1 MILYCV
7 TLQSA
12 SGAFQLLKD
21 KVFPLLHQV
30 PTPDLSVEMLTAL
43 SAIMLAQGQES
54 IWNKTE
60 QGTYICKL
68 EKKRC
73 YKDKESRSSKLIMV
87 CFPMNIINGFYDRAC
102 VTLNMIEVW
111 YAYEPGGS
119 SDWSLSRF

>member
-1 MILYCV
+1 MLFQLMVLYYV

-60 QGTYICKL
+60 QGT
-68 EKKRC
+68 
-73 YKDKESRSSKLIMV
+73 
-87 CFPMNIINGFYDRAC
+87 
-102 VTLNMIEVW
+102 
-111 YAYEPGGS
+111 
-119 SDWSLSRF
+119 